1 MSRLD
6 DALKRFEQVA
16 TLGMRESDYIQVSDS
31 LAWFREDLAV
41 VKTALSKKDELLGL
55 KNKMINAYQAYLASV
70 DTHDRVYADKWKN
83 EIFKLQN
90 EVYTLEK
97 ELGEMK

>member
-1 MSRLD
+1 MSKLD
-6 DALKRFEQVA
+6 EALKRFEQVA
-16 TLGMRESDYIQVSDS
+16 TNGFRGSDYIQVDDS
-31 LAWFREDLAV
+31 RAWFREDLAV
-41 VKTALSKKDELLGL
+41 VKKSVELLGL

-90 EVYTLEK
+90 EVYTIEK
-97 ELGEMK
+97 ELGGIQ